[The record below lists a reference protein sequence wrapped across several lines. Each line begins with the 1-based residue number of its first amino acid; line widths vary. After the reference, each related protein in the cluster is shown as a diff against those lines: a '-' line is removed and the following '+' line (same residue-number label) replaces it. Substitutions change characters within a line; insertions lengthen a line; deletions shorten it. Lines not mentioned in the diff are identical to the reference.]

1 MRVYYSY
8 DHNPE
13 PWKIFMYNAVIC
25 RYHEI
30 ATKGNNRSFFER
42 TMLENLRRL
51 LREELPE
58 LRYRRVRGRIWM
70 EFADKRDFS
79 AEELESVKKTLQLR
93 ALGIENFSPAI
104 VTGNTLE
111 NIRETV
117 KQTAAT
123 IFPTAI
129 EQAHAEKR
137 TLRFRFRARRA
148 DKNFPLCSKDIEIDL
163 TSLLGGIYGRENIKL
178 DLNETADI
186 TIGVEVRE
194 EMSIIWF
201 ESFAAPG
208 GLPVGCNDRVMALLS
223 GGIDSPVAC
232 YLTMK
237 RGSPVDFIGF
247 NSDPYT
253 PPETTAK
260 VQRIA
265 SYLNTFQQS
274 GTLYMVNLAEMQK
287 LVRDN
292 CNPRMRTV
300 LYRRVMFRIA
310 GVIAQKKKI
319 GALLTG
325 ESLGQV
331 ASQTLE
337 NMSTIGKA
345 VDMLI
350 LRPLCGQ
357 DKLETISIAEKIGT
371 FELSREQ
378 VPDSC
383 TVFAPSSP
391 ATRVSATE
399 ADAEEAKIPGYWQLI
414 NKLAEEAAVL

>member
-1 MRVYYSY
+1 
-8 DHNPE
+8 
-13 PWKIFMYNAVIC
+13 MYNAVIC

-51 LREELPE
+51 LREELPD

-79 AEELESVKKTLQLR
+79 DEELESVKNTLQLR

-117 KQTAAT
+117 RQTAAT
-123 IFPTAI
+123 IFPAAI

-148 DKNFPLCSKDIEIDL
+148 DKNFPLCSKDIESDL

-194 EMSIIWF
+194 EMAIIWL
-201 ESFAAPG
+201 ESFPAPG
-208 GLPVGCNDRVMALLS
+208 GLPVGCNDRVLALLS

-237 RGSPVDFIGF
+237 RGSGVDFIGF
-247 NSDPYT
+247 HSDPYT
-253 PPETTAK
+253 PPETVDK

-265 SYLNTFQQS
+265 DYLNTFQQP
-274 GTLYMVNLAEMQK
+274 GRLYMVNIVELQK

-300 LYRRVMFRIA
+300 LYRRLMFRIA
-310 GVIAQKKKI
+310 EGIARRRKI

-331 ASQTLE
+331 ASQTVV
-337 NMSTIGKA
+337 NMNTIDNA
-345 VDMLI
+345 VNMLI
-350 LRPLCGQ
+350 LRPLCGM
-357 DKLETISIAEKIGT
+357 DKLATIDIARKIGT
-371 FELSREQ
+371 FDLSAEQ

-383 TVFAPSSP
+383 TVFAPDKPS
-391 ATRVSATE
+391 TRVPI
-399 ADAEEAKIPGYWQLI
+399 ADAEAEEARIPGYFEIIEKIVNEIEL
-414 NKLAEEAAVL
+414 

>member
-1 MRVYYSY
+1 
-8 DHNPE
+8 
-13 PWKIFMYNAVIC
+13 MYNSIIC

-30 ATKGNNRSFFER
+30 ATKGNNRSHFER

-51 LREELPE
+51 LRIEFPQ

-70 EFADKRDFS
+70 EFADRRDFTE
-79 AEELESVKKTLQLR
+79 AELEKVCSELKLR

-104 VTGNTLE
+104 VIEPTLE
-111 NIRETV
+111 VIEETI
-117 KQTAAT
+117 KNAAAV
-123 IFPTAI
+123 IVPDLISKAN
-129 EQAHAEKR
+129 ANNH
-137 TLRFRFRARRA
+137 TLRFRFRARRS
-148 DKNFPLCSKDIEIDL
+148 DKRFPLTSQELEIKL
-163 TSLLGGIYGRENIKL
+163 TSLLGGIYGRENLKL
-178 DLNETADI
+178 DLNDTADL

-194 EMSIIWF
+194 EMAIIYLETF
-201 ESFAAPG
+201 HAPG
-208 GLPVGCNDRVMALLS
+208 GLPVGCNDRTLALLS

-247 NSDPYT
+247 HSEPYT
-253 PPETTAK
+253 PPETVEK

-265 SYLNTFQQS
+265 NYLNTFQQP
-274 GTLYMVNLAEMQK
+274 GRLYMVNLVELQK

-300 LYRRVMFRIA
+300 LYRRIMFRIA
-310 GVIAQKKKI
+310 EKIARRRKI
-319 GALLTG
+319 KALLTG

-337 NMSTIGKA
+337 NMSTIGRA

-357 DKLETISIAEKIGT
+357 DKLETIGIAQKIGT
-371 FELSREQ
+371 FELSSEQ

-383 TVFAPSSP
+383 TVFAPDNPS
-391 ATRVSATE
+391 TRVSVY
-399 ADAEEAKIPGYWQLI
+399 DAEE
-414 NKLAEEAAVL
+414 EEARIPNYWEIIERLADEAYTAAVKEAEK